1 MKKVLCLAVTITL
14 LGPVVCTNNA
24 GTAFFGSDLEAKYLL
39 SYTSG
44 HRSKWLCKNCNYEKR
59 GGPKLK
65 KCPQCKAIDS
75 HYLAPTWE
83 DP

>member
-1 MKKVLCLAVTITL
+1 M
-14 LGPVVCTNNA
+14 
-24 GTAFFGSDLEAKYLL
+24 
-39 SYTSG
+39 
-44 HRSKWLCKNCNYEKR
+44 SKWLCKNCDYEKR

-65 KCPQCKAIDS
+65 KCPQCKSIDS